1 MYHNMLQQEIIF
13 EEFCRADSA
22 AELCLEGAGH
32 GHVAGLQVHQQVG
45 VLGELVATKI
55 APEICHVL
63 NTARPQVRIV
73 RVAPE

>member
-13 EEFCRADSA
+13 EELCRADSA
-22 AELCLEGAGH
+22 AELGLEGAGH

-73 RVAPE
+73 RIIPK

>member
-1 MYHNMLQQEIIF
+1 MYHNVLQQEIIF
-13 EEFCRADSA
+13 EELCRADSA

-63 NTARPQVRIV
+63 NTARPQVRIF
-73 RVAPE
+73 RIIP

>member
-1 MYHNMLQQEIIF
+1 MLQQEIIF
-13 EEFCRADSA
+13 EEFGRADSA
-22 AELCLEGAGH
+22 AELCLEGAGY

-63 NTARPQVRIV
+63 NTARPRVHILRII
-73 RVAPE
+73 P

>member
-13 EEFCRADSA
+13 EELCRADSA
-22 AELCLEGAGH
+22 AELSLEGAGH

-63 NTARPQVRIV
+63 NTARPQVRIF
-73 RVAPE
+73 RIIP

>member
-1 MYHNMLQQEIIF
+1 MYHNVLQQEIIF
-13 EEFCRADSA
+13 EELCRADSA
-22 AELCLEGAGH
+22 AELSLEGAGH

-63 NTARPQVRIV
+63 NTARPQVRIL
-73 RVAPE
+73 RIIP

>member
-1 MYHNMLQQEIIF
+1 MYHDMLQQEIIF
-13 EEFCRADSA
+13 EEFGRADSA
-22 AELCLEGAGH
+22 AELGLEGAGD

-63 NTARPQVRIV
+63 NTARPQVFIFRII
-73 RVAPE
+73 P